1 MGDEIYGRILMGSSL
16 AIHIIF
22 AITGIALPL
31 LISLAELLGI
41 TRRDAYFTLMARR
54 WTRALLVLFAVGSIT
69 GTVVGT
75 QLSLL
80 WPSFMALVGNVVS
93 LPFAIEVFPFF
104 IEAIFL
110 AIYVYGWDRIRN
122 PWLHWAASL
131 PIIVASAA
139 SGALITT
146 VNAFMNTPA
155 GFTLQNGQP
164 VNINPLAAM
173 FNPTTP
179 SEVSHVVITAYLSTA
194 VALAGMAAFR
204 LLRRLKVAPMAMT
217 SAHRWSLTGLKA
229 GVKRLLSPYNA
240 PAAAGSQ
247 SALSLDQRAYHLRVL
262 LLAMAVSAVGS
273 ALAILTGDSSAKSVA
288 QYQPEKLAAMEARFD
303 SQAHAALTVG
313 GIVDQAHHRVIGGIS
328 IPDVLSWLAY
338 GNPNATVRGLDS
350 FSQSQWP
357 PLMIH
362 YTFDAM
368 VGLGMWLGA
377 LTIGFWALYVVR
389 RAWATSRLAL
399 WAIALSLPFGYLA
412 VELGWMTT
420 EIGRQPWILY
430 HIMTVTQAFTSSPYV
445 PALFFLFLGTYVAL
459 SVATIYT
466 LTRYYHAHPLPA
478 AILATD
484 KAGGAQI
491 AGSVHTALPGWA
503 RPAVAAVRAL
513 VSCTLPAATKT
524 TDETDAD
531 DEVTDTSN
539 DAPSAEP
546 ALAASATR
554 TDAQTAR
561 DVEQP
566 RASDQRREN
575 VTALRLHRAPRMPSR
590 ATHRSVR
597 ARYARPNPQP
607 LPTSVGRG
615 DEKK

>member
-1 MGDEIYGRILMGSSL
+1 MGDAIFGRILMGSSL

-22 AITGIALPL
+22 AVTGIALPL

-54 WTRALLVLFAVGSIT
+54 WTRGLLVLFAVGSIT

-75 QLSLL
+75 QLSVL
-80 WPSFMALVGNVVS
+80 WPNFMALVGNVIS

-131 PIIVASAA
+131 PIVLASAA

-155 GFTLQNGQP
+155 GFTLRNGQP
-164 VNINPLAAM
+164 VNIDPVAAM

-179 SEVSHVVITAYLSTA
+179 SEVSHVVITAYLCTA

-204 LLRRLKVAPMAMT
+204 LLRRPQTAGAQ
-217 SAHRWSLTGLKA
+217 AHHLTPPTLKA
-229 GVKRLLSPYNA
+229 RVKRLLEVR
-240 PAAAGSQ
+240 GSATVAERQ

-313 GIVDQAHHRVIGGIS
+313 GIVDQAHQRVIGGIN

-338 GNPNATVRGLDS
+338 GDPNATVRGLDS
-350 FSQSQWP
+350 FSQSMWP

-377 LTIGFWALYVVR
+377 LTIGFWALYLVR
-389 RAWATSRLAL
+389 RRWATGRLML
-399 WAIALSLPFGYLA
+399 WAIALSLPTGYIA
-412 VELGWMTT
+412 MELGWMTT
-420 EIGRQPWILY
+420 ELGRQPWILY
-430 HIMTVTQAFTSSPYV
+430 HIMTVGQAFTSSPYV
-445 PALFFLFLGTYVAL
+445 PALFFLFMGIYVSL

-466 LTRYYHAHPLPA
+466 LTRYYRAHPLPA
-478 AILATD
+478 VIVSADDGAGASLPAPLPAWASRALAT
-484 KAGGAQI
+484 ARTLARR
-491 AGSVHTALPGWA
+491 ALPSSA
-503 RPAVAAVRAL
+503 PA
-513 VSCTLPAATKT
+513 P
-524 TDETDAD
+524 
-531 DEVTDTSN
+531 
-539 DAPSAEP
+539 DAPTREATEEP
-546 ALAASATR
+546 AHEPMLVGATHAADTEDATPH
-554 TDAQTAR
+554 
-561 DVEQP
+561 QP
-566 RASDQRREN
+566 DYDHGDMRRPYRA
-575 VTALRLHRAPRMPSR
+575 HRMPSR
-590 ATHRSVR
+590 AGRR
-597 ARYARPNPQP
+597 ANRAGQARPNPRP
-607 LPTSVGRG
+607 LPTGVGRG
-615 DEKK
+615 DERSS

>member
-54 WTRALLVLFAVGSIT
+54 WTRGMLVLFAVGSIT

-75 QLSLL
+75 QLSVL
-80 WPSFMALVGNVVS
+80 WPNFMALVGNVIS

-131 PIIVASAA
+131 PIVVASAA

-155 GFTLQNGQP
+155 GFTLKNGQP
-164 VNINPLAAM
+164 VNVNPVAAM

-204 LLRRLKVAPMAMT
+204 LLRRPQATETVSVAP
-217 SAHRWSLTGLKA
+217 SGAHRLTLPTLPTLPTLKA
-229 GVKRLLSPYNA
+229 GVKSLTRVYDA
-240 PAAAGSQ
+240 PDVNGAR

-262 LLAMAVSAVGS
+262 LLAMGVSAVGA
-273 ALAILTGDSSAKSVA
+273 ALAILSGDSSAKSVA

-303 SQAHAALTVG
+303 SQTHAALTVG
-313 GIVDQAHHRVIGGIS
+313 GIVDQAHHRVIGGIN

-338 GNPNATVRGLDS
+338 GDPNAKVRGLDS
-350 FSQSQWP
+350 FSQSMWP

-377 LTIGFWALYVVR
+377 LTFGFWALYLVR
-389 RAWATSRLAL
+389 RRWATSRLTL
-399 WAIALSLPFGYLA
+399 WAIALSLPTGYIA
-412 VELGWMTT
+412 MELGWMTT
-420 EIGRQPWILY
+420 ELGRQPWILY
-430 HIMTVTQAFTSSPYV
+430 HIMTVTQAFTSSPNV
-445 PALFFLFLGTYVAL
+445 PALFFLFMGTYVSL
-459 SVATIYT
+459 SAATIYV
-466 LTRYYHAHPLPA
+466 LTRYYRAHPLPA
-478 AILATD
+478 VIVVDGAAANTTTPLPAWVGHALMITRTLA
-484 KAGGAQI
+484 
-491 AGSVHTALPGWA
+491 SRALPA
-503 RPAVAAVRAL
+503 RVTAPATHEAHETPAHAVEE
-513 VSCTLPAATKT
+513 PAR
-524 TDETDAD
+524 
-531 DEVTDTSN
+531 
-539 DAPSAEP
+539 EP
-546 ALAASATR
+546 ALVGAANVSEATNTTSHP
-554 TDAQTAR
+554 TDR
-561 DVEQP
+561 DRSDTRHP
-566 RASDQRREN
+566 R
-575 VTALRLHRAPRMPSR
+575 RAPTMPSR
-590 ATHRSVR
+590 AGRRSTR
-597 ARYARPNPQP
+597 ARHASPTRRP
-607 LPTSVGRG
+607 LPTGAGKG
-615 DEKK
+615 DERRS